1 MGCKISVSLRET
13 LKSPTMRKSSKVAA
27 IVKSEET
34 VERPSMD
41 KSTSPIKDSI
51 FLKDLSIPACPSTPP
66 KEPKEPELPK
76 ISPVPSW
83 ITDSEIEVYSGSDY
97 DYKD

>member
-1 MGCKISVSLRET
+1 MGCKISVDLRET
-13 LKSPTMRKSSKVAA
+13 LKSPIMRKSSKVAA

-34 VERPSMD
+34 VERTSMD
-41 KSTSPIKDSI
+41 KNTSPIKDSI
-51 FLKDLSIPACPSTPP
+51 LLKDLYIPVCPSTP
-66 KEPKEPELPK
+66 PKEPELPK

-83 ITDSEIEVYSGSDY
+83 ITEGEIEDYSGSDY

>member
-1 MGCKISVSLRET
+1 MGCKISVDLRET
-13 LKSPTMRKSSKVAA
+13 LKSPIMRKSSKVAA
-27 IVKSEET
+27 IVKSEEM

-51 FLKDLSIPACPSTPP
+51 FLKDLSAPPCPSTPP
-66 KEPKEPELPK
+66 KENESPK